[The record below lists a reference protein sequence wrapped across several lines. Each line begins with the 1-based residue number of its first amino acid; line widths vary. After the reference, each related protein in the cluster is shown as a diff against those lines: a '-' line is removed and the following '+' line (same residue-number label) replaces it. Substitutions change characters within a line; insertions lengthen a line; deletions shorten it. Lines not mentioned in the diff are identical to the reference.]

1 MYHLPGPNGSRPRVC
16 KHFFKWVFGVQDTR
30 LRNICKAKI
39 SNGDVAADARG
50 KHGKQ
55 KRTSPDIEK
64 RIDDHLKSFPT
75 EGSHYTLNSTQK
87 FLDSE
92 LTVHR
97 MWRLYLKKHEPCI
110 YQSMFKAASDD
121 DKPEEEDEE
130 LKPVVTY
137 QRYLD
142 HFNRSGLQIAALA
155 SDTCSSCD
163 KAKLGIEAA
172 EGEEKVRLEAEHK
185 AHLQLA
191 DKSYAL
197 RTRDQTRAF
206 GKGETKASD
215 VPLPFNSVG
224 GIEYLVADFGGN
236 VQLPKLAVGESFYLR
251 K

>member
-1 MYHLPGPNGSRPRVC
+1 ML
-16 KHFFKWVFGVQDTR
+16 KWVFGVQDTR

-55 KRTSPDIEK
+55 KTTTPDIEK

-75 EGSHYTLNSTQK
+75 EGSHYTLGSTQE

-92 LTVHR
+92 LTGHR
-97 MWRLYLKKHEPCI
+97 MWCLYLKKHEPCV
-110 YQSMFKAASDD
+110 YRSMFEADD
-121 DKPEEEDEE
+121 DQPKGQQARPEEGDEE
-130 LKPVVTY
+130 LRPVVTY

-142 HFNRSGLQIAALA
+142 HFNAMGLQFAKLA

-185 AHLQLA
+185 AHLQMA

-197 RTRDQTRAF
+197 RTRDQTKAF
-206 GKGETKASD
+206 GKGETTTD
-215 VPLPFNSVG
+215 ELPLPFNSVG

-251 K
+251 KLR

>member
-1 MYHLPGPNGSRPRVC
+1 MM
-16 KHFFKWVFGVQDTR
+16 KWVFGVQDTR

-39 SNGDVAADARG
+39 SNGDVTADGRG
-50 KHGKQ
+50 AHGKQ
-55 KRTSPDIEK
+55 KTTTPDTEK
-64 RIDDHLKSFPT
+64 RIDNHLKSFPT
-75 EGSHYTLNSTQK
+75 EGSHYTLGSTQE

-92 LTVHR
+92 LTGHR
-97 MWRLYLKKHEPCI
+97 MWRLYLKKHEPCV
-110 YQSMFKAASDD
+110 YRSMFEAIVDSDD
-121 DKPEEEDEE
+121 EPEGQQEKPDEEDGG

-142 HFNRSGLQIAALA
+142 HFNEMGLQFAKLA

-172 EGEEKVRLEAEHK
+172 EGQEKERLEEEHK

-197 RTRDQTRAF
+197 RTRDQARAF
-206 GKGETKASD
+206 GKGQSKASD

-251 K
+251 KLR